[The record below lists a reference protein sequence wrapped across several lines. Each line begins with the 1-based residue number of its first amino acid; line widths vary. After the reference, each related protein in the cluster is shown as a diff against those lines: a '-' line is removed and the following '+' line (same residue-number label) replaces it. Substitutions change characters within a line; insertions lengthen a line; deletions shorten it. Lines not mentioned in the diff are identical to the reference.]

1 MSSNRQSR
9 ADVQRSPRVVLAVPE
24 SEGTQELADTLH
36 RAGFLPHKTPSPE
49 TASLAVAYR
58 EPVAI
63 LLDASFLKASGFRY
77 LDSMRMTA
85 RDVPVLVLA
94 DADDEA
100 MRLRC
105 LMMGAEDC
113 LVRPFAPQEAVLRI
127 RRAVER
133 ALAQSA
139 MVREKEAVVRRA
151 EGFQEDAGILRTE
164 LRRTVTMLQRA
175 IDYHQRLD
183 VLGGI
188 EEITGGL
195 LRNLSVQIGVGRMA
209 YLAPSHPGASWMI
222 PRSTIGIPDW
232 MTERLRIPLEGEIG
246 GLFEA
251 TGAPLV
257 VDRVRRLPAL
267 RLEAG
272 ILSAAG
278 ITAAVPL
285 LSRGR
290 LTGAVLLGETR
301 TGGAPDQDS
310 LRLVQFLASALAPAL
325 ELLGGSASLPSP
337 AADPAP

>member
-1 MSSNRQSR
+1 MSSNPQSR
-9 ADVQRSPRVVLAVPE
+9 ADVQRSPRVVLALPE
-24 SEGTQELADTLH
+24 SEGIQDLADTLH

-58 EPVAI
+58 DPVAV
-63 LLDASFLKASGFRY
+63 LLDASFLRASGFRF
-77 LDSMRMTA
+77 LDSLRMTA
-85 RDVPVLVLA
+85 RDVPVLVIA
-94 DADDEA
+94 DADDEP
-100 MRLRC
+100 MRLKC

-127 RRAVER
+127 RRVVER
-133 ALAQSA
+133 SLAHRA
-139 MVREKEAVVRRA
+139 MVREKDAIARRA
-151 EGFQEDAGILRTE
+151 DAFQEDAGALRAE

-183 VLGGI
+183 VAGGV

-195 LRNLSVQIGVGRMA
+195 LRNLSVQTGVGRMA

-232 MTERLRIPLEGEIG
+232 MTERLRIPLEGELG

-257 VDRVRRLPAL
+257 VDRIRRLPAL

-272 ILSAAG
+272 ILTAAG
-278 ITAAVPL
+278 ITAGIPL

-290 LTGAVLLGETR
+290 LTGVVLLGETR
-301 TGGAPDQDS
+301 TGGAPDQES

-325 ELLGGSASLPSP
+325 ELLAGSASLP
-337 AADPAP
+337 